1 MGLFC
6 ATSSFP
12 LGRGAVLWTS
22 ESEPTITIGA
32 DMPNTER
39 YNPTSLIAMGMFNF
53 DAFNIADFKLAGTI
67 RVSAS
72 DAFSLA
78 DPNAGSLPYITAL
91 GTAGTGETVWTAT
104 QIDNIK
110 ALLATYSQFANLPF
124 QWVGDFDVFTSGTD
138 TTVTPADVG
147 AFALSDINLS
157 LINRA
162 DLRWSGISGISS
174 DSSLGYAGSAEDVF
188 LNLYWYGGSTTLA
201 SNTRANQTLMHEIGH
216 SLGLS
221 HPHSAFNVTTFTPT
235 VITTD
240 FAAIQM
246 AGFQQ
251 LGFKINSAL
260 DLYKEYFTIMS
271 YDDQASISASSGVR
285 YQAMTPMILDVIAL
299 QDAYGE
305 GGGTTAATNDTI
317 TPGVDGYRTYFDL
330 GGVDTVDLSN
340 YSAGAYF
347 AMGVDIIGAKH
358 LVGVSMSFTD
368 ARTTIVSGGD
378 PQHLRW
384 YYGEFENAIG
394 SAADDVIIG
403 NALDNSIVG
412 GAGNDYLG
420 GGQATGVSG
429 NDTLMGGAG
438 NDTIDGYDGE
448 DQLNGDDGADVLRGG
463 DGNDSL
469 NGGNQN
475 DTLYGGA
482 GNDRFDWDAGS
493 RQGADV
499 FYGGTGDDLF
509 VLDTPLD
516 QVIEYAGEGSD
527 TIYVTFTYSLA
538 NLPYVES
545 LRGFGS
551 TAVSLVGNAANNVL
565 VGGTGDDTLEGGV
578 GNDTLNGDAG
588 SDTALYAGVA
598 ANYAITKT
606 SSGTTVRDLTGL
618 YGTDTL
624 TNVEYARFADKT
636 ILLSAIALN
645 NPASG
650 SVTFAGI
657 LAQGQTLVAANT
669 LADADGL
676 GVISYQWQGSVNG
689 LTWQNL
695 APGTSLLLQEA
706 HVGQKIRVMAIYQDG
721 LGSAENVTSPA
732 SAFAVTNVNDAPTGS
747 IVINGSLVQGQL
759 LTVSQTLADVD
770 GLGSLTFQWQAS
782 VNGSSWLS
790 FATGDSVVLQQA
802 QVGQKIRAV
811 ASYIDG
817 HGTAEVVASTTSF
830 AVANLNDAPKGK
842 VTLTGTLAEGQTL
855 TASNTLTDLDGL
867 GAITYQWQSSVD
879 GSLWLNLAQGAT
891 YTLSYAQSG
900 RQIRVAASYVDGY
913 GAAESVASTVALVA
927 VSLNHVPTGALW
939 IAGTF
944 ASGNTLVASNTFADA
959 DGMGTVS
966 YAWQSSIDG
975 TLWTTIAK
983 GASLTLPA
991 TLADQLVRSEATY
1004 TDGHGT
1010 LERVVSCVGGF
1021 KADGSSVM
1029 LGTTGNDTLTG
1040 GAGFDTVIYAGDRR
1054 GFSVTNNDKGGYTVK
1069 DNSGAVGTDLLSGI
1083 EKIQF
1088 MDVSINLT
1096 VQAKAASIAPVAL
1109 NSLIELYVAYFNRV
1123 PDADGLSYWI
1133 DQYKSG
1139 KTLNDI
1145 GNSFVVAA
1153 IQFSSL
1159 TGYSATMTNAEFV
1172 RQIYKNVL
1180 GRTGATAPPDA
1191 DVSYWANNLA
1201 TGTDSRGTLVKTML
1215 SAAHAFK
1222 GDSVWGW
1229 VANLLDN
1236 KVEAGHIFAVNDG
1249 LTFNTGADS
1258 VSHGMAIAA
1267 AVTSNNIA
1275 QAIQLI
1281 GVTDVALLPV

>member
-1 MGLFC
+1 
-6 ATSSFP
+6 
-12 LGRGAVLWTS
+12 
-22 ESEPTITIGA
+22 
-32 DMPNTER
+32 MPNTESF
-39 YNPTSLIAMGMFNF
+39 NPTTLIAKGMFNF
-53 DAFNIADFKLAGTI
+53 DAFNIADFKLTGTI
-67 RVSAS
+67 RVSVS

-78 DPNAGSLPYITAL
+78 DPNAGSLKYINAL
-91 GTAGTGETVWTAT
+91 GTAGTGETAWTAV

-124 QWVGDFDVFTSGTD
+124 QWVGDFDIFTSGTD

-147 AFALSDINLS
+147 SFALSDINLS
-157 LINRA
+157 LINRS
-162 DLRWSGISGISS
+162 DLRWSGISGISV
-174 DSSLGYAGSAEDVF
+174 DTSLGYAGSAEDVF
-188 LNLYWYGGSTTLA
+188 LNLYWYGGSATLA

-221 HPHSAFNVTTFTPT
+221 HPHSAFNTTTFTPT

-251 LGFKINSAL
+251 LGFKINSSL

-271 YDDQASISASSGVR
+271 YDDQASLDTSSGLR

-330 GGVDTVDLSN
+330 GGIDTVDLSN
-340 YSAGAYF
+340 YSQGAYF
-347 AMGVDIIGAKH
+347 AMGVNITGAKH
-358 LVGVSMSFTD
+358 LVGVSMSVAD
-368 ARTTIVSGGD
+368 AQTTIVSGGN

-384 YYGEFENAIG
+384 YYGEFENATG

-403 NALDNSIVG
+403 NVLDNSIVG

-438 NDTIDGYDGE
+438 NDTIDGYDGD
-448 DQLNGDDGADVLRGG
+448 DQLSGDDGADFLRGG

-493 RQGADV
+493 RQGTDV
-499 FYGGTGDDLF
+499 FYGGTGDDLY
-509 VLDTPLD
+509 VLDTALD
-516 QVIEYAGEGSD
+516 QVIEYAGEGTD
-527 TIYVTFTYSLA
+527 TIYVTFSFSLA

-545 LRGFGS
+545 LRGFG
-551 TAVSLVGNAANNVL
+551 TNAVSLVGNAANNYL
-565 VGGTGDDTLEGGV
+565 VGGAGDDTLDGGIGNDALEGG
-578 GNDTLNGDAG
+578 AG

-598 ANYAITKT
+598 ANYAISKT
-606 SSGTTVRDLTGL
+606 SSGVTVRDISGL
-618 YGTDTL
+618 YGIDTL
-624 TNVEYARFADKT
+624 TNVEYACFADKT
-636 ILLSAIALN
+636 ILLSAL
-645 NPASG
+645 ASNTPPTG

-689 LTWQNL
+689 VTWQNIAL
-695 APGTSLLLQEA
+695 GTSLVLQEA
-706 HVGQKIRVMAIYQDG
+706 HVGQKIRVIAAYQDG
-721 LGSAENVTSPA
+721 LGNAESVAGPA
-732 SAFAVTNVNDAPTGS
+732 SVIAVTNVNDAPAGS
-747 IVINGSLVQGQL
+747 VVIHGSLIQGQL
-759 LTVSQTLADVD
+759 LNASQTLADAD
-770 GLGSLTFQWQAS
+770 GVGAITFQWQAS
-782 VNGSSWLS
+782 VNGSTWLS
-790 FATGDSVVLQQA
+790 FATSDTIVLREA

-817 HGTAEVVASTTSF
+817 HGTAEVVSSNVSV
-830 AVANLNDAPKGK
+830 AVTNLNDAPQGK

-867 GAITYQWQSSVD
+867 GAITYQWQSSTD
-879 GSLWLNLAQGAT
+879 GALWLNLAQGAA
-891 YTLSYAQSG
+891 YTLSFAQSG
-900 RQIRVAASYVDGY
+900 RQIRVAANYVDGH
-913 GAAESVASTVALVA
+913 GTAESVPSNAASVA
-927 VSLNHVPTGALW
+927 VSLNHVPTGVLW
-939 IAGTF
+939 ISGTF
-944 ASGNTLVASNTFADA
+944 ASGNTLVASNTFADT

-966 YAWQSSIDG
+966 YAWQSSTDG
-975 TLWTTIAK
+975 MLWTTIAK
-983 GASLTLPA
+983 GAALTLQA
-991 TLADQLVRSEATY
+991 SQADLFIRNEATY

-1010 LERVVSCVGGF
+1010 LEQVLSCVGGF
-1021 KADGSSVM
+1021 KADGSAVM
-1029 LGTTGNDTLTG
+1029 LGTSGNDTLTG
-1040 GAGFDTVIYAGDRR
+1040 GAGIDTVIYAGDRR

-1069 DNSGAVGTDLLSGI
+1069 DNSGAVGTDLLSSV

-1088 MDVSINLT
+1088 TDVSVNLT

-1139 KTLNDI
+1139 MTLNDI

-1172 RQIYKNVL
+1172 QQIYKNVL
-1180 GRTGATAPPDA
+1180 GRTGATAPPAA
-1191 DVSYWANNLA
+1191 DVNYWANNLA

-1215 SAAHAFK
+1215 TAAHAFK
-1222 GDSVWGW
+1222 GDAVWGW

-1249 LTFNTGADS
+1249 LSFNTGADS
-1258 VSHGMAIAA
+1258 ISHGMAIAA
-1267 AVTSNNIA
+1267 AVTSNDIA

-1281 GVTDVALLPV
+1281 GVTDIALLPT